1 MSALA
6 GRRIAITRP
15 AGRGDTLAERL
26 RALGAIPL
34 LMPLIAYAPPTDPAP
49 LQQALS
55 RLAAGQYDWLVVT
68 SRQAVQALADA
79 VVPAT
84 TAIAAVGK
92 GTAADC
98 RRVWGREPT
107 SVPDE
112 ELGAALPQAMGNLAG
127 MRVLLPCADIAPPSL
142 TEALQAAGASV
153 DRVTAYHTIA
163 GPGATNLAA
172 ALDRGEVDA
181 IVLASGSAVRQL
193 RALIPPHTQPPA
205 LVCIGPSTAAVCAAI
220 DLPVAAVA
228 ERPNDDALITALE
241 QALIGQGFAR
251 P

>member
-1 MSALA
+1 MNALA

-15 AGRGDTLAERL
+15 TGRGDTLAERL
-26 RALGAIPL
+26 RAQGAIPL
-34 LMPLIAYAPPTDPAP
+34 LTPLIAYAPPDDPAP

-55 RLAAGQYDWLVVT
+55 QLAAGAYDWLVVT
-68 SRQAVQALADA
+68 SRQAVQAVAA
-79 VVPAT
+79 ATVPSV

-98 RRVWGREPT
+98 RRVWGREPA

-127 MRVLLPCADIAPPSL
+127 QRVLLPCADIAPPTL
-142 TEALQAAGASV
+142 TEALRAAGATV
-153 DRVTAYHTIA
+153 DRVTAYRTIA
-163 GPGATNLAA
+163 GSGAGELAA
-172 ALDRGEVDA
+172 ALQAGEVDA
-181 IVLASGSAVRQL
+181 IVLASGSAARQL

-205 LVCIGPSTAAVCAAI
+205 LVCIGPSTAAVCATV

-228 ERPNDDALITALE
+228 ERPNDDALLAALA
-241 QALIGQGFAR
+241 QVFVAQHAQ
-251 P
+251 

>member
-1 MSALA
+1 MNALA

-26 RALGAIPL
+26 RAQGAIPL
-34 LMPLIAYAPPTDPAP
+34 LTPLIAYAPPDDPAP

-55 RLAAGQYDWLVVT
+55 QLAAGAYDWLVVT
-68 SRQAVQALADA
+68 SRQAVQALAA
-79 VVPAT
+79 ATVPSV

-98 RRVWGREPT
+98 RRVWGREPA

-127 MRVLLPCADIAPPSL
+127 QRVLLPCADIAPPTL
-142 TEALQAAGASV
+142 TEALRAAGATV
-153 DRVTAYHTIA
+153 DRVTAYRTIA
-163 GPGATNLAA
+163 GPGASELAA
-172 ALDRGEVDA
+172 ALQAGVVDA
-181 IVLASGSAVRQL
+181 IVLASGSAARQL
-193 RALIPPHTQPPA
+193 RALILPHTQPPA
-205 LVCIGPSTAAVCAAI
+205 LVCIGPSTAAVCAAV

-228 ERPNDDALITALE
+228 ERPNDDALLAALA
-241 QALIGQGFAR
+241 QVFVAQHAQ
-251 P
+251 